1 MRTHLQNL
9 SPAMWVV
16 LGVPALIVGHSIVT
30 TVIPCLLH
38 AVVPEAVRTVLS
50 VI

>member
-9 SPAMWVV
+9 SPTTWAL
-16 LGVPALIVGHSIVT
+16 LGVPALIAGHSIVT
-30 TVIPCLLH
+30 TIIPWVLH
-38 AVVPEAVRTVLS
+38 AVVPEVVRTVLS